1 MKNDSQWDKYGL
13 RITKAAL
20 QGKKKKKKVNKT
32 KNASEASTVT
42 LETDFYII
50 EKDNQIYS
58 A

>member
-20 QGKKKKKKVNKT
+20 QEKKKKKVNKT